1 MCIFILPLISP
12 IKVAFSVT
20 TTSILIRLTAYINRS
35 SVFPRSGIIISFSS
49 GIIILFCYCAI
60 LTRYERKNYRNKI
73 IITLTITCFTI
84 IAIREKEGLTNII
97 TANIINIS
105 PFLVIAI
112 AVIILSMVC
121 INKTM
126 FTPTKSLITSY

>member
-1 MCIFILPLISP
+1 
-12 IKVAFSVT
+12 
-20 TTSILIRLTAYINRS
+20 
-35 SVFPRSGIIISFSS
+35 SVFPKTGIIISFSS
-49 GIIILFCYCAI
+49 GIIILFCYYAI

-126 FTPTKSLITSY
+126 FIPTKSLINSYLDWFGVVPPFNKYHLIIQWLRGGPTIQ